1 MAFSHIPVLLN
12 ETLAGLNINPDGI
25 YVDAT
30 FGRGGHSREILK
42 RLSNENKISKKD
54 LYELKE
60 SDVISIIENSK
71 YNNIFNIWK
80 NAKKVK
86 ISKEEPKD
94 VYYVHHG
101 AKVRYIDPLFNGKR
115 ISKCCKIA
123 NKLIENNLAY
133 DMSNYVYLDFNF
145 ND

>member
-1 MAFSHIPVLLN
+1 MQLL
-12 ETLAGLNINPDGI
+12 AD
-25 YVDAT
+25 
-30 FGRGGHSREILK
+30 ILK

-60 SDVISIIENSK
+60 SDIINIIENSK

-86 ISKEEPKD
+86 ISKEEPKN

-101 AKVRYIDPLFNGKR
+101 AKVRYIDPLFNGER
-115 ISKCCKIA
+115 ISKRCKIA
-123 NKLIENNLAY
+123 NKMIENNLAY
-133 DMSNYVYLDFNF
+133 NMNNYVYLDFNF
-145 ND
+145 DD